1 MNFKNKVVLITGAGS
16 GIGRKTAIMFAER
29 GAKVVVN
36 DISVDAGKET
46 VEIIEKNGGEAV
58 FVAGDVSKTE
68 DIEKIIRE
76 TIKAFGS
83 IDILVNNAGIVPYGT
98 VEDTDEKDFYR
109 TMDVNVKGPFMLSK
123 YAIKEM
129 KNKGGGVIVNI
140 ASEAGQV
147 GIPKRC
153 IYSVS
158 KAALIGLTKSL
169 AVDYVDYNIRVNA
182 VCPGTTYSQGLAKRI
197 ENSENP
203 DETYKRMISRIP
215 MKRLGK
221 EEEIA
226 FAILFAASDETGFMT
241 GSIINIDGGST
252 AV

>member
-16 GIGRKTAIMFAER
+16 GIGRKAAIMFAEH
-29 GAKVVVN
+29 GASVVVN
-36 DISVDAGKET
+36 DISVGDGKET
-46 VEIIEKNGGEAV
+46 VEMIEKSGGKAT
-58 FVAGDVSKTE
+58 FVPGDVSKTE
-68 DIEKIIRE
+68 DVKRIISE

-83 IDILVNNAGIVPYGT
+83 LDILVNNAGIVPYGT
-98 VEDTDEKDFYR
+98 VEDTDEEEFYR
-109 TMDVNVKGPFMLSK
+109 TIDVNIKGPFMLSK

-129 KNKGGGVIVNI
+129 KNRGGGVIVNI

-153 IYSVS
+153 VYSIS
-158 KAALIGLTKSL
+158 KAALIGLTRSL
-169 AVDYVDYNIRVNA
+169 AIDYVDYNIRVNA
-182 VCPGTTYSQGLAKRI
+182 ICPGTTYSHGLAKRI
-197 ENSENP
+197 EASENP
-203 DETYKRMISRIP
+203 DEIYKKMISRIP

-226 FAILFAASDETGFMT
+226 FAILFAASDEAGFMT